1 MTKKSSG
8 TMEKSRESKPKLRCP
23 DCGNS
28 DYFIE
33 IMDFESHLVTGHLNY
48 VRLLD
53 AVTDYYLCHG
63 CGSKRTFDGTGDLRH
78 ESNHRSGKRR
88 DNGSIRSG
96 VWCFGGGGRV

>member
-53 AVTDYYLCHG
+53 AVTDYYLCHE
-63 CGSKRTFDGTGDLRH
+63 CGRRIEPRWLRQQK
-78 ESNHRSGKRR
+78 NFRR
-88 DNGSIRSG
+88 DWGFEARK
-96 VWCFGGGGRV
+96 